1 MATENLW
8 KARMEYRIRPVER
21 ERVCVWFRF
30 ASTPGVLKSK
40 GSGVPLFVKAADS
53 GLPPLMPID
62 LRPAS
67 AAVLPLAAA
76 VLLHPDL
83 DPRPWYWISHPTG
96 RCGVVEVAGAEPA
109 CPPAFVY
116 ISLCGMS
123 YSGCSC
129 MPSFYPRSSCSSMP

>member
-1 MATENLW
+1 M
-8 KARMEYRIRPVER
+8 
-21 ERVCVWFRF
+21 
-30 ASTPGVLKSK
+30 
-40 GSGVPLFVKAADS
+40 PLFVKAADS

-96 RCGVVEVAGAEPA
+96 RCGVVEVAGASLSPPLFISISMVCLIPA
-109 CPPAFVY
+109 AAACLVSILDRRARA
-116 ISLCGMS
+116 C
-123 YSGCSC
+123 
-129 MPSFYPRSSCSSMP
+129 RSMKCAHVT